1 MSLGPLAT
9 VTGERHDDHD
19 RIIDAL
25 RAGDPDAAR
34 VEMEEHIISTV
45 EIIHTESKAIS

>member
-1 MSLGPLAT
+1 VVGSPA
-9 VTGERHDDHD
+9 RRSDDHD
-19 RIIDAL
+19 RIINAL

-34 VEMEEHIISTV
+34 VEMEEHITSTV